1 MNGEERMNLALT
13 PIRFKRRAEQW
24 FPNKIGI
31 VDGDVRMTYREYGER
46 CNRLSNGLESLGI
59 KRGERVAWLGY
70 NSHELLEAY
79 YGVVQTG
86 AVLLPLN
93 IRLTPAEIAFILND
107 SETVA
112 IFYNRD
118 LKPIVDGVRNQTPSI
133 KHFIPIESNGDGT
146 DYETLISAAKA
157 EYAPPDINDD
167 DLAELFYTSGTTA
180 NPKGVM
186 MSHRNLYLHALQ
198 VIGGLGVDDTVVQLH
213 TIPLFHVNGWGTPHT
228 LTSSGARH
236 IIVKKFDPTE
246 VLELIQRERVT
257 NFAMVPT
264 MANAI
269 INHPSLGEYD
279 LSSLDYV
286 AIGGAA
292 SPVDLIRQ
300 VEQKLGCRA
309 YGGYGLTETVPVLT
323 QSFIRE
329 HINNE
334 SDDERWRRQAMAGFP
349 MPGVEID
356 IFDPNDKPVSHDGT
370 SVGEVVVRADNVMAG
385 YWKLPEETANVMR
398 SGWFHT
404 GDMATV
410 DEHGY
415 FLIVDRKKDII
426 ISGGEN
432 IASIEVEKA
441 VYSHPAVFECAVV
454 AVPDDRWGEV
464 PKALVVAKPGESLTE
479 QEVIDHCRS
488 ILPGFKVPKSVE
500 FFESLPKGGT
510 GKILK
515 KELREKYWSGYD
527 RRVH

>member
-1 MNGEERMNLALT
+1 MNLTLT
-13 PIRFKRRAEQW
+13 PIRFKQRAETY

-46 CNRLSNGLESLGI
+46 CNRLSNALVDLGI
-59 KRGERVAWLGY
+59 NRGERVAWLGY

-107 SETVA
+107 SESVA
-112 IFYNRD
+112 LFYNRD
-118 LKPIVDGVRNQTPSI
+118 LQPIVDGIRNQSPTIRRYVPL
-133 KHFIPIESNGDGT
+133 EANGDGS
-146 DYETLISAAKA
+146 DYEALISVSGAS
-157 EYAPPDINDD
+157 YTPPDIGDD

-186 MSHRNLYLHALQ
+186 MTHRNLYLHALQ
-198 VIGGLGVDDTVVQLH
+198 VIGGLAVDDTVIQLH

-228 LTSSGARH
+228 LTCSGARH
-236 IIVKKFDPTE
+236 IIVKKFDATE

-279 LSSLDYV
+279 LSSLDYI

-300 VEQKLGCRA
+300 VEQKMGCHA

-323 QSFIRE
+323 QAFIRD
-329 HINNE
+329 HLK
-334 SDDERWRRQAMAGFP
+334 DEPDEDRWRRQAMAGFP

-356 IFDPNDKPVSHDGT
+356 IFDADDKPVPHDGA
-370 SVGEVVVRADNVMAG
+370 SAGEVVVRADNVMAG
-385 YWKLPEETANVMR
+385 YWKLPEETATVMR
-398 SGWFHT
+398 NGWFHT

-464 PKALVVAKPGESLTE
+464 PKALVVCKPGESLSE
-479 QEVIDHCRS
+479 QEMIDHCKTR
-488 ILPGFKVPKSVE
+488 LPGFKVPKSVE
-500 FFESLPKGGT
+500 FFDALPKGGT

-515 KELREKYWSGYD
+515 KELREKYWTGYD